1 MSAEPT
7 SAPVVCAHGGD
18 LSESVPTL
26 HAAAAVAAAFAAPLL
41 VVVGYDPP
49 LIGGEV
55 GDLRRAAGDLAQQL
69 LDEAVAEIA
78 RVAPDVTVEPILVE
92 DRPTESVLFVAE
104 QRGARMIV
112 VGHGGE
118 GPVRG
123 ALLGSVTYNL
133 VHRSPVPVLV
143 VPSPDAD

>member
-1 MSAEPT
+1 MRWWRRFGRLARALRDRAFVEL
-7 SAPVVCAHGGD
+7 VGGD
-18 LSESVPTL
+18 PG
-26 HAAAAVAAAFAAPLL
+26 AA
-41 VVVGYDPP
+41 
-49 LIGGEV
+49 E
-55 GDLRRAAGDLAQQL
+55 QL